1 MFGRIGPMEL
11 VLVLTIALIIFGPS
25 KLPEIGKSIGR
36 AINEF
41 KSQANSITKDLDIS
55 DINEQSKSGSTGSG
69 SAENTAAAGGSA
81 DTGAGAGSGAG
92 RTGESSENAE
102 NAEHGRET

>member
-41 KSQANSITKDLDIS
+41 KTQANSIAKDVDITDLDVA
-55 DINEQSKSGSTGSG
+55 DKKENKTQSRREDNPPGDDK
-69 SAENTAAAGGSA
+69 
-81 DTGAGAGSGAG
+81 G
-92 RTGESSENAE
+92 RDK
-102 NAEHGRET
+102 